1 MHVSCNIRIT
11 AGISIGIQIG
21 SISISVPPNRL
32 GHLLHAYQLSPVCRI
47 IIQVKTVSKALGAP
61 SGAVRI
67 NIPGDIK
74 IRIRIGR
81 FVSPGG
87 IPLVEESSRFSS
99 RTVLNRHF
107 KRFHFRLQGYGKIV
121 LHCCIVLALRM
132 MDFGKNR
139 KSIPVFS
146 DFLPP

>member
-32 GHLLHAYQLSPVCRI
+32 GHLLYPYQLSPVCRI

-74 IRIRIGR
+74 VRIRIGR
-81 FVSPGG
+81 FVSPGS
-87 IPLVEESSRFSS
+87 IPLVKESSRFSS

-107 KRFHFRLQGYGKIV
+107 KRLHFRLQHYRKIV